1 MNFYDSEK
9 IFDLL
14 INHGYE
20 KTDVQENADLIIINT
35 CHIREKASEKLFSDL
50 GRIKKLKDK
59 KKLTLAVTGCV
70 AQAEGAQIK
79 RRAPYVDLI
88 TGPQTYHRI
97 PEILRDISVGR
108 KVLPLLEFQPN
119 EKFDNL
125 VYGKQ
130 KKGPSSFVSIQEG
143 CDKFC
148 TFCVVPYT
156 RGAEYSRSISEIKDE
171 VYSLTEQGV
180 CEVTLLGQNVNSW
193 HGEDTKGNSKG
204 LAHLIY
210 EISNIEKIKRI
221 RYTTSHPLDMDQ
233 DLILAHKS
241 IKKLMPYLHLPIQ
254 SGSDK
259 ILSSM
264 NRRHTAKQYIQIIE
278 KIRKVNP
285 DIALSGDFIVGYP
298 GESDKDF
305 NDTIELIK
313 HVEYSQ
319 SYSFKYSTR
328 PGTPA
333 SVLEPQIPEIIKKKR
348 LSILQEVLFS
358 QQSKFNSKFV
368 GKVVDV
374 LIEKDGG
381 RDNQIMGKSQ
391 YMQSVYMNHKV
402 GRIGEI
408 KKIEVSYAGQNSL
421 KA

>member
-1 MNFYDSEK
+1 
-9 IFDLL
+9 
-14 INHGYE
+14 
-20 KTDVQENADLIIINT
+20 
-35 CHIREKASEKLFSDL
+35 
-50 GRIKKLKDK
+50 
-59 KKLTLAVTGCV
+59 
-70 AQAEGAQIK
+70 
-79 RRAPYVDLI
+79 
-88 TGPQTYHRI
+88 
-97 PEILRDISVGR
+97 
-108 KVLPLLEFQPN
+108 
-119 EKFDNL
+119 
-125 VYGKQ
+125 
-130 KKGPSSFVSIQEG
+130 
-143 CDKFC
+143 
-148 TFCVVPYT
+148 
-156 RGAEYSRSISEIKDE
+156 
-171 VYSLTEQGV
+171 
-180 CEVTLLGQNVNSW
+180 
-193 HGEDTKGNSKG
+193 
-204 LAHLIY
+204 
-210 EISNIEKIKRI
+210 
-221 RYTTSHPLDMDQ
+221 MDQ

-285 DIALSGDFIVGYP
+285 DIALSGDFIVGFP
-298 GESDKDF
+298 CESDKDF

-313 HVEYSQ
+313 NVEYAQ
-319 SYSFKYSTR
+319 SYSFKYSIR

-333 SVLEPQIPEIIKKKR
+333 SVLGQQIPEIIKKKR

-368 GKVVDV
+368 GKTVDV